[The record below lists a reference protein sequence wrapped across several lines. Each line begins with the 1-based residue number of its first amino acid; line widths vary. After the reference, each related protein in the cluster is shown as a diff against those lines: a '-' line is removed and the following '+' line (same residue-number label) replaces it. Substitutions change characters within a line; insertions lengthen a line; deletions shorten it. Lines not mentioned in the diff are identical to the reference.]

1 MPVKTV
7 VLLICDGWGE
17 APPSPGNAITL
28 AKTPTFDRW
37 RRAFPQTTLAA
48 SGEAVGL
55 PAGLMGNSEVGHLN
69 LGAGRM
75 VPQDLLRID
84 LALADGSFF
93 RNPALLEAMEAARIP
108 GAALHLMGLVS
119 DGGVHS
125 HEQHLFGLL
134 AMARQLGLE
143 RVVVHAF
150 TDGRDTP
157 PRSALGYL
165 EKLESELARN
175 VGRVGTVSGR
185 YYAMDRDARWDRVA
199 KAYAALVSG
208 EGLRAGS
215 AREAVENAYARG
227 ENDEFIS
234 PTVVA
239 PGESRPQRIFDG
251 DPVVFF
257 NFRAD
262 RARQLTRALTEPDF
276 SEFERGTP
284 PCRHFVCFT
293 RYKEEFL
300 LPVAFPPLVLREIL
314 AQVWAEHGVTNLR
327 LAETEKYAHVTYFFN
342 GGAEKAFPGEER
354 VLVPSWRGATYD
366 LHPQMSAEEITT
378 EALAAIGRKTFGALV
393 VNFANADMVGHTGK
407 IPETVEAIETHDS
420 CFARLEAAC
429 RESGAVLLMTAD
441 HGNAEQMLDPVTGEP
456 HTAHTTNP
464 VPFVLCGDG
473 VPSSLRSGGS
483 LADVAPTILAVQGLP
498 IPKEMT
504 GRDLRVPAKPQGR
517 ETGDGRR

>member
-1 MPVKTV
+1 MKRRAV

-28 AKTPTFDRW
+28 ARTPIFDRW
-37 RRAFPQTTLAA
+37 RRQYPWTTLEA

-84 LALADGSFF
+84 RALSDGSFF
-93 RNPALLEAMEAARIP
+93 RNPALLEAMEQARRP
-108 GAALHLMGLVS
+108 RVVLHLLGLLS

-125 HEQHLFGLL
+125 HERHLFGLID
-134 AMARQLGLE
+134 MASKQRVP

-157 PRSALGYL
+157 PRSALRYIDRL
-165 EKLESELARN
+165 EKALA
-175 VGRVGTVSGR
+175 GTGGEIGTVTGR

-199 KAYAALVSG
+199 RAWAALVSG
-208 EGLRAGS
+208 NGQKAAS

-227 ENDEFIS
+227 ENDEFIQ
-234 PTVVA
+234 PTVIVHA
-239 PGESRPQRIFDG
+239 DIPPRRISDG
-251 DPVVFF
+251 DAAVFF

-276 SEFERGTP
+276 SEFLRGKRP
-284 PCRHFVCFT
+284 SLKFVCFT
-293 RYKEEFL
+293 RYKKEFT
-300 LPVAFPPLVLREIL
+300 LPVAFPPLVLEGIL
-314 AQVWAEHGVTNLR
+314 ADAWAAQGVRNLR

-342 GGAEKAFPGEER
+342 GGVEKAFEGEAR

-366 LHPQMSAEEITT
+366 LHPEMSAEEITR
-378 EALAAIGRKTFGALV
+378 EAVAAIDGKGFEALV

-407 IPETVEAIETHDS
+407 LPETVKAIEILDG
-420 CFARLEAAC
+420 CFARLETVCARTGAA
-429 RESGAVLLMTAD
+429 LLMTAD
-441 HGNAEQMLDPVTGEP
+441 HGNAEQMLDPSTGQP

-464 VPFVLCGDG
+464 VPALLVNAGAGPLR
-473 VPSSLRSGGS
+473 PSGT
-483 LADVAPTILAVQGLP
+483 LADVAATILGLQELP
-498 IPKEMT
+498 IPREMT
-504 GRDLRVPAKPQGR
+504 GRDLRDERR
-517 ETGDGRR
+517 EAGGGRRTD